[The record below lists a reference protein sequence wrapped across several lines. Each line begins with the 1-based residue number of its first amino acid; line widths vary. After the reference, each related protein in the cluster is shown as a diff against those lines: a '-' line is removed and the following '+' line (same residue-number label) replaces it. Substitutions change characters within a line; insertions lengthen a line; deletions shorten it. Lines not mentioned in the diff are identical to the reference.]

1 MPGRPPTL
9 LDAGIQAPSSGRLDH
24 RLRNIAVDKTWLHQF
39 VVAFSVR
46 AITAGSSAVLRT
58 LGQKTRF
65 GQSVA
70 TQERYAAIP
79 HAEIPMIGPRL
90 ECFKACVPSKLVH
103 LYAFCPT
110 VTLNERF
117 DPGRYRSDSL
127 ACSSQ
132 ELLVT
137 IYMKGPV
144 AYIGGKNRIANQI
157 IAIFPEHKTYIE
169 VFAGGAQVLFHKQP
183 SPVEIINDL
192 DGDVVTFFRVCQ
204 LHYQELVRFL
214 KYLLTSRE
222 WFDLLQAQDP
232 KTLTDVQRAARFFY
246 LQKNAYAG
254 LVRKRKFGY
263 SVEEPTRFNP
273 ESIPELIE
281 KTHQRLVHVQIEHL
295 PYEDVLKRYDRP
307 TSLFYLDP
315 PYFGRKLY
323 NFNFSEPDFAQLA
336 ERLGKVKGKFVLSLN
351 DVPEVR
357 RIFRSFYI
365 RQIELAYTAQQTAGK
380 RFRELLITNYKT
392 HEAAQ

>member
-1 MPGRPPTL
+1 M
-9 LDAGIQAPSSGRLDH
+9 IAPC
-24 RLRNIAVDKTWLHQF
+24 
-39 VVAFSVR
+39 
-46 AITAGSSAVLRT
+46 
-58 LGQKTRF
+58 
-65 GQSVA
+65 
-70 TQERYAAIP
+70 P
-79 HAEIPMIGPRL
+79 
-90 ECFKACVPSKLVH
+90 ECFGNCALSKLVH
-103 LYAFCPT
+103 LYGLFPS
-110 VTLNERF
+110 VNLNARF
-117 DPGRYRSDSL
+117 DPVDIGANLSRASSEKNL
-127 ACSSQ
+127 ATHC
-132 ELLVT
+132 
-137 IYMKGPV
+137 MKGPL

-157 IAIFPEHKTYIE
+157 IALFPEHKTYIE
-169 VFAGGAQVLFHKQP
+169 VFAGGAQVLFHKP
-183 SPVEIINDL
+183 ASSVEIINDL

-204 LHYQELVRFL
+204 LHHEELVRFL

-263 SVEEPTRFNP
+263 SVKEPTRFNP
-273 ESIPELIE
+273 ESVPDLIE
-281 KTHQRLVHVQIEHL
+281 KTHERLLHVQIERL

-323 NFNFSEPDFAQLA
+323 NFNFTEKDFTELS
-336 ERLGKVKGKFVLSLN
+336 ERLERLKGKFVLSLN

-357 RIFRSFYI
+357 QIFRAFHI

-380 RFRELLITNYKT
+380 RFRELLITNYKPR
-392 HEAAQ
+392 EAAQ